1 VGDTVCM
8 SVASKLNN
16 VDNYENFFYSIG
28 IVFAPSFA
36 ILLTDYYIM
45 KQNIEAQK
53 MQIPIF

>member
-1 VGDTVCM
+1 M

-53 MQIPIF
+53 IQIPIF